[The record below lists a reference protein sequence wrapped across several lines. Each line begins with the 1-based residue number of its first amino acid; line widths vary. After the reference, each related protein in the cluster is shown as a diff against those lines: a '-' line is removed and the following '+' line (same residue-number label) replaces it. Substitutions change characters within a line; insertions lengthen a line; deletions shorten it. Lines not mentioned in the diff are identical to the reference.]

1 MNKLKKRNYKGET
14 PLHQAAIKV
23 GQYLHH
29 CHFTL
34 LSSFIVIQ
42 GNVAMVRKLL
52 RMGADPNAQDNAGRT
67 LIT

>member
-23 GQYLHH
+23 GQAITASL
-29 CHFTL
+29 F
-34 LSSFIVIQ
+34 SFIVIQ
-42 GNVAMVRKLL
+42 GNIAMVRKLL
-52 RMGADPNAQDNAGRT
+52 RMGADPNVQDNAGWT